1 MHLAVIGKAF
11 GVFAVTNVDDIVVL
25 TLLFGQTSHRAGAL
39 GVVAG
44 QYLGFAGILVA
55 SVVGAAGTDLLPRSV
70 VAYLGLLPLALGLR
84 AGWRVWSRRNEPASQ
99 EATPNASGVGLL
111 TVATVTFA
119 NGGDNIGVY
128 LPLFATTSA
137 ANEVTYCIVFL
148 VLVGLWCAGG
158 RALATRRPVAAALS
172 RWGHIVLP
180 VVLITIGAF
189 ILVEGG
195 AFGL

>member
-1 MHLAVIGKAF
+1 VDLAVIGKAV
-11 GVFAVTNVDDIVVL
+11 GMFAVTNVDDIVVL
-25 TLLFGQTSHRAGAL
+25 TLLFGQAPQRAGAL

-55 SVVGAAGTDLLPRSV
+55 SVVGAAGTGLLPPSV

-84 AGWRVWSRRNEPASQ
+84 AGWRVWSRRHEHAARD
-99 EATPNASGVGLL
+99 ATTDASGVGLL

-137 ANEVTYCIVFL
+137 GNVVTYCIVFL
-148 VLVGLWCAGG
+148 VMVGLWCAVG
-158 RALATRRPVAAALS
+158 RSLATRRPVAEALS

-180 VVLITIGAF
+180 VVLIAIGAL